1 MHITTWN
8 CKYHVVFAPKYRRME
23 IYGKIRKDIGVIIRR
38 LCEQKGI
45 EISQDSQNVLIQKIA
60 NLVGTGDDNVHHQN
74 TLQLLD
80 AMHKA
85 GKKFDKVL
93 LKQGLEGPQFRE
105 LMELLKENDVPFQFV
120 PGERLNKAVR
130 GSHQGVLAYISQ
142 IDYVDIEQLV
152 NTALGRSENPLL
164 VILDGVSDVR
174 NLGAI
179 ARSLECAGGH
189 GIIVPAKGGA
199 AINADA
205 VKASAGALMR
215 MDTCKVPN
223 LRVAAYYLKQSGF
236 KLVAATEKTENLI
249 YDVDMTGPC
258 AIIMGSEGKGISQSM
273 LDLADEK
280 AAIPMAGEIT
290 SLNVSVASSILMYEA
305 VRQRITK

>member
-1 MHITTWN
+1 MQYLFGMH
-8 CKYHVVFAPKYRRME
+8 P
-23 IYGKIRKDIGVIIRR
+23 
-38 LCEQKGI
+38 
-45 EISQDSQNVLIQKIA
+45 VLEA
-60 NLVGTGDDNVHHQN
+60 V
-74 TLQLLD
+74 
-80 AMHKA
+80 KA
-85 GKKFDKVL
+85 GKKFDKVM

-105 LMELLKENDVPFQFV
+105 LLDLLKDNEIPFQFV
-120 PGERLNKAVR
+120 PGERLNRAVK
-130 GSHQGVLAYISQ
+130 GAHQGVLAYISQ

-152 NTALGRSENPLL
+152 NNALGRSENPLL

-215 MDTCKVPN
+215 IDTCKVPN
-223 LRVAAYYLKQSGF
+223 LRVAAYYLQPSGF
-236 KLVAATEKTENLI
+236 KLIAATEKTDNHI

-258 AIIMGSEGKGISQSM
+258 AIIMGSEGKGISQIM

>member
-1 MHITTWN
+1 MQYLFGMHP
-8 CKYHVVFAPKYRRME
+8 VLEA
-23 IYGKIRKDIGVIIRR
+23 IR
-38 LCEQKGI
+38 
-45 EISQDSQNVLIQKIA
+45 
-60 NLVGTGDDNVHHQN
+60 
-74 TLQLLD
+74 
-80 AMHKA
+80 A

-93 LKQGLEGPQFRE
+93 LKQGLEGPQFKE
-105 LMELLKENDVPFQFV
+105 LMDLMKQNEIPFQFV
-120 PGERLNKAVR
+120 PVERLNRAAR
-130 GSHQGVLAYISQ
+130 GAHQGVLAYISE
-142 IDYVDIEQLV
+142 IEYVDIEQLV
-152 NTALGRSENPLL
+152 NNALGRSENPLL

-215 MDTCKVPN
+215 MDTCKVSN
-223 LRVAAYYLKQSGF
+223 LRVAAYYLQQSGF
-236 KLVAATEKTENLI
+236 RLIAATEKTDNLI

-273 LDLADEK
+273 LDLADDK

-290 SLNVSVASSILMYEA
+290 SLNVSVASAVLMYEA
-305 VRQRITK
+305 VRQRLGK

>member
-1 MHITTWN
+1 MSRWNHIHNNRYMEENKMQYLFGMH
-8 CKYHVVFAPKYRRME
+8 P
-23 IYGKIRKDIGVIIRR
+23 
-38 LCEQKGI
+38 
-45 EISQDSQNVLIQKIA
+45 VLEA
-60 NLVGTGDDNVHHQN
+60 V
-74 TLQLLD
+74 
-80 AMHKA
+80 KA

-93 LKQGLEGPQFRE
+93 LKQGLEGAQFRE
-105 LMELLKENDVPFQFV
+105 LLELLKQNEIPFQFV
-120 PGERLNKAVR
+120 PAEKLNRSVR
-130 GSHQGVLAYISQ
+130 GAHQGVLAYISQ

-152 NTALGRSENPLL
+152 NNALACSDNPLL

-179 ARSLECAGGH
+179 ARSLECAGGQ

-199 AINADA
+199 AINAEA
-205 VKASAGALMR
+205 VKSSAGALMR
-215 MDTCKVPN
+215 IDTCKVPN

-236 KLVAATEKTENLI
+236 SLIAATEKTDNLI

-273 LDLADEK
+273 LDLADSR

-290 SLNVSVASSILMYEA
+290 SLNVSVASAVFMYEA

>member
-1 MHITTWN
+1 MQYLFGMH
-8 CKYHVVFAPKYRRME
+8 P
-23 IYGKIRKDIGVIIRR
+23 
-38 LCEQKGI
+38 
-45 EISQDSQNVLIQKIA
+45 VLEAI
-60 NLVGTGDDNVHHQN
+60 
-74 TLQLLD
+74 
-80 AMHKA
+80 KA
-85 GKKFDKVL
+85 GKKFDKVM
-93 LKQGLEGPQFRE
+93 LKQGLEGPQFKE
-105 LMELLKENDVPFQFV
+105 LMDLMKENEIPFQFV
-120 PGERLNKAVR
+120 PVERLNRAAR
-130 GSHQGVLAYISQ
+130 GAHQGVLAYISE
-142 IDYVDIEQLV
+142 IEYVDIEQLV
-152 NTALGRSENPLL
+152 NNALGRSENPLL

-215 MDTCKVPN
+215 MDTCKVSN
-223 LRVAAYYLKQSGF
+223 LRVAAYYLQQSGF
-236 KLVAATEKTENLI
+236 RLIAATEKTDNLI

-273 LDLADEK
+273 LDLADDK

-290 SLNVSVASSILMYEA
+290 SLNVSVASAVLMYEA
-305 VRQRITK
+305 VRQRLGK